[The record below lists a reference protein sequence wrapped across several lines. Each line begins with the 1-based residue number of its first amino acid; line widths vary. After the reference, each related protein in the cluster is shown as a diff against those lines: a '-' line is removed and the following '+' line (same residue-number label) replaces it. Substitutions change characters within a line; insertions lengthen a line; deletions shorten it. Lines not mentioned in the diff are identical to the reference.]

1 MTATMILKEIHALP
15 VREKEK
21 LLQQLER
28 EREQAEELEDVRFFD
43 KAKREV
49 AGENPERISE
59 AGLFQMIEDIGRR
72 MKTSLSADEMNAARL
87 EGRK

>member
-1 MTATMILKEIHALP
+1 MILKEIHALP

-21 LLQQLER
+21 LFQQLER
-28 EREQAEELEDVRFFD
+28 EREQAEELDDVRLFD

-49 AGENPERISE
+49 AGEKPQRISE

-72 MKTSLSADEMNAARL
+72 MQTSLSADEMNAARL

>member
-1 MTATMILKEIHALP
+1 MTTTMILKEIHALP

-21 LLQQLER
+21 LFQQLER
-28 EREQAEELEDVRFFD
+28 ERAQAEELDDIRLFD
-43 KAKREV
+43 KAQSDV
-49 AGENPERISE
+49 AGGKPERISE
-59 AGLFQMIEDIGRR
+59 ASLFRMIEDIGRR

>member
-1 MTATMILKEIHALP
+1 MILKEIHALP

-21 LLQQLER
+21 LFQQLER
-28 EREQAEELEDVRFFD
+28 ERELTEELDDIRISD
-43 KAKREV
+43 KAKRDV
-49 AGENPERISE
+49 AGGKPDRISE